1 MLRKILL
8 KIAIFTLINYT
19 SLIIVLNKN
28 LHPQPEKDRFILDK
42 NLAAQ
47 NIEISR
53 FCCMTKIFILFDRE
67 FCAKITFNHNSLP

>member
-1 MLRKILL
+1 MKC
-8 KIAIFTLINYT
+8 A

-28 LHPQPEKDRFILDK
+28 SHPQPEKGRFILDK

-53 FCCMTKIFILFDRE
+53 FWCMTKIFILFDRE
-67 FCAKITFNHNSLP
+67 FCTFNHNSLP